1 MSVKLDAFKGGLILK
16 KKFNLYDG
24 FFVVPIVFFALSLV
38 NVTLGVL
45 GLICA
50 VTPFVLV
57 YKKRDTVWCKSY
69 CPRAGF
75 FTKVFRKISLNK
87 KAPNW
92 LYTQKTKRF
101 VQNFFCVN
109 LMMMTMSTVMVA
121 LGKMPPM
128 DYVRFLMAF
137 PVPMELPQL
146 IQFSEPD
153 ALLHFSYRIF
163 SIMFT
168 STVIGSVMGLLYRP
182 RSWCGICPVQT
193 LTKTMIK
200 NLNEVDGLHQ
210 MKA

>member
-1 MSVKLDAFKGGLILK
+1 M
-16 KKFNLYDG
+16 
-24 FFVVPIVFFALSLV
+24 
-38 NVTLGVL
+38 L

-50 VTPFVLV
+50 VTPFALA
-57 YKKRDTVWCKSY
+57 YKKRETVWCKSY
-69 CPRAGF
+69 CPRASF
-75 FTKVFRKISLNK
+75 FTKFFRKISLTK
-87 KAPNW
+87 KAPSW

-101 VQNFFCVN
+101 VQNFFCIN
-109 LMMMTMSTVMVA
+109 LMMMTLSTVMVA

-137 PVPMELPQL
+137 PMPIELPQL
-146 IQFSEPD
+146 IQINTPD

-168 STVIGSVMGLLYRP
+168 STLIGSVMGLLYRP

-200 NLNEVDGLHQ
+200 SLDEVDGLQ
-210 MKA
+210 QTKAQ